1 MLHKL
6 KIEVCEAN
14 LALRNAG
21 LVILTWG
28 NVSARDPSGEHIV
41 IKPSGV
47 SYDKMLPE
55 QMVVVALDGT
65 VVEGDF
71 RPSSDTPTH
80 LEIYRAWPEVGGVVH
95 THSTYATAWAQA
107 WRPLPCYGTTHA
119 DSFRGPVPVTEP
131 LADADIEGDYE
142 AATGRAILRT
152 FEGRSPMEVP
162 AVLVGGHGPFTWGRS
177 ASHAVENSIVL
188 EQVALTA
195 LLTEGLNADAREIP
209 VLLRDR
215 HFLRKHGP
223 GAYYGQASGTGR

>member
-14 LALRNAG
+14 LALRDAG

-28 NVSARDPSGEHIV
+28 NVSARDPNGDHIV

-55 QMVVVALDGT
+55 QMVVLTLDGS

-71 RPSSDTPTH
+71 KPSSDTPTH
-80 LEIYRAWPEVGGVVH
+80 LELYRAWPEVSGVVH

-107 WRPLPCYGTTHA
+107 RRSLPCYGTTHA
-119 DSFRGPVPVTEP
+119 DSFLGAVPIT
-131 LADADIEGDYE
+131 DALRPDEIAGDYE
-142 AATGRAILRT
+142 AATGRIIVRA
-152 FEGRSPMEVP
+152 FEGMSPMEVP
-162 AVLVGGHGPFTWGRS
+162 AALVGGHGPFTWGRC
-177 ASHAVENSIVL
+177 AAQAVENSIVL

-195 LLTEGLNADAREIP
+195 MLTERLRPQATEIDD
-209 VLLRDR
+209 VLRDK

-223 GAYYGQASGTGR
+223 GAYYGQRRG